1 MILMFDL
8 LILPRLGLAS
18 AIHFSEPEAQEEF
31 MECIHVRRR
40 LECIH
45 VWVFVVPKNANWLYE
60 YLADV
65 KLSKSAFWYLLG
77 QLGHVLCI
85 SP

>member
-1 MILMFDL
+1 MFDL

-18 AIHFSEPEAQEEF
+18 TIHFSEPEAQEEF
-31 MECIHVRRR
+31 MECIHA
-40 LECIH
+40 
-45 VWVFVVPKNANWLYE
+45 WVFVVPKNANWLYE

-85 SP
+85 PP